1 MGFFSKKWQVAIVT
15 VAAISAGSF
24 VLEHFVGF
32 NPIEV
37 AVNTVAVP
45 IKNGFYYVANSLETA
60 RDFVWD
66 MRAYKADNERLES
79 EVIKLKRE
87 NRDVSEYKAEN
98 ERLKGL
104 LELKESAA
112 EYTTVAAEVI
122 SRSQND
128 WYNTFEIGK
137 GSLNGIER
145 GDTVITADGIVG
157 RVTEVGPNYS
167 VVTTVLDES
176 SVIGIKVSRT
186 QGTGLAEGDKEFAK
200 NMQCKLSFVDRNTP
214 VIVGDIIETS
224 GSGGIYPPGLV
235 VGTVVSVSADSAGSL
250 NFATIEPSVD
260 FDLLREVLVI
270 TGA

>member
-1 MGFFSKKWQVAIVT
+1 MGFFSKKWQVT
-15 VAAISAGSF
+15 VVVIAAISAGSF

-32 NPIEV
+32 NPVGI
-37 AVNTVAVP
+37 AVNTVATP
-45 IKNGFYYVANSLETA
+45 IKNGFYYIANSLDTA
-60 RDFVWD
+60 RDFIWD
-66 MRAYKADNERLES
+66 MRAYRSDNERLES
-79 EVIKLKRE
+79 EIIKLKRE

-98 ERLKGL
+98 ERLKTL
-104 LELKESAA
+104 LDLQESGT
-112 EYTTVAAEVI
+112 EHKTVAAEVI
-122 SRSQND
+122 SRSQNN
-128 WYNTFEIGK
+128 WYNTFEISK
-137 GSLNGIER
+137 GELDGIER
-145 GDTVITADGIVG
+145 GNTVITADGIVG

-167 VVTTVLDES
+167 VVTTALDES

-186 QGTGLAEGDKEFAK
+186 QGTGLVEGDRDFAE

-250 NFATIEPSVD
+250 NFATIEPAVD